1 MDFFNIFEIIIL
13 SSLVGSIIALM
24 ILIIKRIFRDKL
36 NPTFHYYIWLI
47 LLIKLIIPFGPEN
60 SLNFSNIYQNS
71 YIQNSTNE
79 NSQTVQIGSVKQPQD
94 TDLENLN
101 PTNSFNNSDNNKL
114 NPHIYIPFKKQIHI
128 EKLFFFLWILG
139 VVLLI
144 WIFISAHKKFKQIV
158 GASIKDV
165 DNTHKE
171 ILYNCMN
178 IMNIKTV
185 VELLYCPKINSPS
198 LCGLIKPKILIPI
211 NIVENIDAEDFKYI
225 IMHELTHLKKK
236 DLLINWII
244 TLLSII
250 YWFNP
255 IVLYCLNKMRK
266 DCEFSCDNH
275 VISYLKEGENIQYG
289 NVLIKVL
296 ELCGCSNRLI
306 YTTSLV
312 MNNSEI
318 KRRIFMISRYKK
330 INFKGIL
337 LGTII
342 VVFISSIGIEIN
354 TSKPSIAN
362 ATTLQ
367 TTAPLATFNNIVN
380 NASNETTTTTIKKL
394 PTDYTNPITPFS
406 SDIVIYNSHADEDY
420 PSGINVTDVG
430 ALINTKLVNEGL
442 KSNFI
447 KCTVPEKYADSYQNS
462 RNLITA
468 DVKNYSSTILLDI
481 HRDTSDDPKSNTRK
495 ILFAITKNNPYY
507 EESKKFAE
515 CLSQNINNSNQVK
528 TELVSYNRG
537 QLCFN
542 QDLSKNS
549 VLIDI
554 GNNMS
559 NDSDI
564 ETCVNALVSA
574 LKKTQKDLSN

>member
-1 MDFFNIFEIIIL
+1 MDFLNIFEMVIL
-13 SSLVGSIIALM
+13 SSLIGSIIALM

-47 LLIKLIIPFGPEN
+47 LLIKLIIPFGPES
-60 SLNFSNIYQNS
+60 SLNFSHVYQS
-71 YIQNSTNE
+71 LYIQDSTNE
-79 NSQTVQIGSVKQPQD
+79 NSQNVHIDSVKQPQG
-94 TDLENLN
+94 TDLEDYT
-101 PTNSFNNSDNNKL
+101 PINSFNHLDNNKL
-114 NPHIYIPFKKQIHI
+114 NPYIYIPFKNQIHI

-144 WIFISAHKKFKQIV
+144 CMFISAHKKLKQIV
-158 GASIKDV
+158 EASIKDV
-165 DNTHKE
+165 NKSHKE

-178 IMNIKTV
+178 IMHMKTV

-211 NIVENIDAEDFKYI
+211 NIVENINDEDFKYI

-236 DLLINWII
+236 DLLINLII

-255 IVLYCLNKMRK
+255 IVLYSLNKMRK

-275 VISYLKEGENIQYG
+275 VISYLNEGENIQYG
-289 NVLIKVL
+289 SVLIKVL
-296 ELCGCSNRLI
+296 ELCGCSNRLAG
-306 YTTSLV
+306 TTSMV

-318 KRRIFMISRYKK
+318 KRRILMISRYKK

-342 VVFISSIGIEIN
+342 VVFIGGIGIEIN
-354 TSKPSIAN
+354 ASKSNIAN
-362 ATTLQ
+362 ASTLQ
-367 TTAPLATFNNIVN
+367 TTAPVTTSNNIVS
-380 NASNETTTTTIKKL
+380 NASNETATTTIKKL
-394 PTDYTNPITPFS
+394 PNDYTNPIAPFS

-420 PSGINVTDVG
+420 SSGIKVTDVG
-430 ALINTKLVNEGL
+430 ALINNKLVNEGL

-447 KCTVPEKYADSYQNS
+447 KCTVPEKYSDSYQNS

-481 HRDTSDDPKSNTRK
+481 HRDISDNTKSDARK
-495 ILFAITKNNPYY
+495 MIFVIAKNNPYY

-515 CLSQNINNSNQVK
+515 CLSQSINNSNQVK
-528 TELVSYNRG
+528 AEILSYNRG
-537 QLCFN
+537 KLCFN

-549 VLIDI
+549 VLIDL

-574 LKKTQKDLSN
+574 LKNTQKQ